1 MLDSAKRKE
10 LRELS
15 EGKEMSESNYIVALL
30 GVVLY
35 GLIINVIT
43 CSIVQFEWVFDNYI
57 PIIIGYLICVIAGSV
72 IANKSTNPII
82 SFVGFNLIAGPVG
95 VLLAGSVG
103 AYAAIDPTIV
113 KDAFLMTAI
122 ITGVMMVLGYIK
134 PQWFE
139 KLGGLLFTVLVS
151 MVVCEIVLL
160 ILGVSQYVFTWIG
173 VFLFTVYI
181 GYDTMRAIKYP
192 HTLDNAV
199 DCALDL
205 YLDIINLFLKLMK
218 LIARAKSR
226 D

>member
-43 CSIVQFEWVFDNYI
+43 CSIIPFEWVFDNYI

>member
-15 EGKEMSESNYIVALL
+15 ECKEMSESNYIVALL

-43 CSIVQFEWVFDNYI
+43 CSIIPFEWVFDNYV

-72 IANKSTNPII
+72 IANKSNNPII

-95 VLLAGSVG
+95 DLLAGAVG
-103 AYAAIDPTIV
+103 AYAAIDPTII

-134 PQWFE
+134 PKWFE
-139 KLGGLLFTVLVS
+139 KLGSILFTVLLALVI
-151 MVVCEIVLL
+151 CEIALL
-160 ILGVSQYVFTWIG
+160 IMGIDQYVSTWIG
-173 VFLFTVYI
+173 VILFTFYI
-181 GYDTMRAIKYP
+181 GYDTMKAMKYP

-205 YLDIINLFLKLMK
+205 YLDIINLFLRLLKLF
-218 LIARAKSR
+218 ARSKSR

>member
-1 MLDSAKRKE
+1 M
-10 LRELS
+10 
-15 EGKEMSESNYIVALL
+15 
-30 GVVLY
+30 
-35 GLIINVIT
+35 
-43 CSIVQFEWVFDNYI
+43 FDNYI

-181 GYDTMRAIKYP
+181 GYDTMRAMKYP

>member
-1 MLDSAKRKE
+1 MLDSEKRKE

-35 GLIINVIT
+35 GLIVNVIT
-43 CSIVQFEWVFDNYI
+43 CSIVPFEWVFANYI
-57 PIIIGYLICVIAGSV
+57 PIIIGYIVCVIAGS
-72 IANKSTNPII
+72 IITNKSSNPII
-82 SFVGFNLIAGPVG
+82 SFLGFNLIAVPVG
-95 VLLAGSVG
+95 VLVAGSVG
-103 AYAAIDPTIV
+103 AYAEIDPTIV

-134 PQWFE
+134 PKWFE
-139 KLGGLLFTVLVS
+139 KLGGLLFTVLIS

-181 GYDTMRAIKYP
+181 GYDTMRAMRYP

-218 LIARAKSR
+218 LIARSKSR
-226 D
+226 N

>member
-43 CSIVQFEWVFDNYI
+43 CSIVPFEWVFDNYI

-95 VLLAGSVG
+95 VMLAGSVG

>member
-43 CSIVQFEWVFDNYI
+43 CSIVPFEWVFDNYI

-181 GYDTMRAIKYP
+181 GYDTMRAMKYP

>member
-43 CSIVQFEWVFDNYI
+43 CAIIPFEWVFANYV

-181 GYDTMRAIKYP
+181 GYDTMRAMKYP